1 MSRTWSCGTLAE
13 GIGQVMADALDNE
26 EQALCS
32 SIEDQFLPKKSNKYV
47 WQTEFRML
55 INLKM

>member
-1 MSRTWSCGTLAE
+1 MAE

-26 EQALCS
+26 ELALCN
-32 SIEDQFLPKKSNKYV
+32 SIEDQFLPNKSNKYV